1 MGYSRKEEHN
11 IFTYAKKEL
20 GQDAF
25 IALLCALY
33 NSENQYEK
41 DLSEKFISFLFEDG
55 QCPIYN
61 QIEILTQYSNID
73 VLIKFYNNN
82 EPIKYL
88 IIEDKTDSEEHGGQ
102 IEKYINKIRKV
113 NKNNDSC
120 ISVVYY
126 KTGHLLKSN
135 SELSDTNDK
144 KKPEEKKTRWRF
156 QSKVSEFNRLKDIK
170 NKKCQNLNSFKILD
184 LESIYHFFYVNQKY
198 IYDSNN
204 DILICYFENLKRQ
217 YNAYIADELPADNPT
232 APIWAK
238 VFDEFVQ
245 DFKKNKEGSSLR
257 FDVNKYSGQYW
268 EVRISSYKGVDEK
281 EEPQAS
287 KYPVM
292 LYNSRVQN
300 RIRFVNKE
308 NTDDEVQE
316 KFIER
321 QRLNKK
327 EKQNESIFSYKL
339 DTQNADLTVAFI
351 KNLLNVIC
359 KNYENIVNNPN
370 NGQKFYIDENE
381 ICKLLKLTNHNH
393 V

>member
-1 MGYSRKEEHN
+1 MEKPRKKEHN

-61 QIEILTQYSNID
+61 QIEILTQYCKID
-73 VLIKFYNNN
+73 VLVKFYLNNN
-82 EPIKYL
+82 LIMYL
-88 IIEDKTDSEEHGGQ
+88 IIEDKIDSEEHDGQ
-102 IEKYINKIRKV
+102 IKKYINDIRKV
-113 NKNNDSC
+113 NNNSC

-135 SELSDTNDK
+135 SELSDTYDK
-144 KKPEEKKTRWRF
+144 KKQKERKTRWRF
-156 QSKVSEFNRLKDIK
+156 QSKVSEFNRLKDI
-170 NKKCQNLNSFKILD
+170 KKCQNLNSFKILD

-204 DILICYFENLKRQ
+204 DILMRYFENLKRQ
-217 YNAYIADELPADNPT
+217 YDAYFAVELPTDNPT
-232 APIWAK
+232 APIWAR

-245 DFKKNKEGSSLR
+245 YFKKNKKGSSLR

-308 NTDDEVQE
+308 NTDNEVQE

-339 DTQNADLTVAFI
+339 ETQNADLSVAFI

-359 KNYENIVNNPN
+359 TKYENIVNNTN
-370 NGQKFYIDENE
+370 NGQKFYIDEKE
-381 ICKLLKLTNHNH
+381 ICK
-393 V
+393 